1 MAAINSLAAI
11 VFPRFCSKLLTLL
24 LSHVVDELG
33 HAVTVRPGNLLL
45 TRGKKHQ
52 ESPALVQRQCHI
64 LAHTSV
70 GGTVLS

>member
-1 MAAINSLAAI
+1 MAAKNSLAAI
-11 VFPRFCSKLLTLL
+11 VFPRFRSNLLKLL

-33 HAVTVRPGNLLL
+33 HAATVCPGNLLL

>member
-11 VFPRFCSKLLTLL
+11 VFPRFCSKLLTFL